1 MTKEAPAAPR
11 PRNATLRD
19 VAREAGVDVS
29 TVSRVLKNDKD
40 VRTSA
45 ETRQRIIDAA
55 ERLQYRAN
63 PLARA
68 LKMARS
74 RTLLIVVPQIE
85 NPVFASAILGAE
97 AEARAQGY
105 VLLVAYDQN
114 GSAASVLERVSQS
127 SLIEG
132 VIIAS
137 FDEDDSLRQSIA
149 AINRPYVVINRVLPG
164 DVHCVAVDTCA
175 AAAIG
180 VSHLIALGHRRI
192 GHLAGRLG
200 RFNGNARRQGWQEAM
215 SAAGL
220 DPDPDLVAEAG
231 YDPARVPGAVDA
243 LLARGVTAIH
253 AATLLTG
260 AAAIAHL
267 HKRGL
272 DVPGDMSVVTMHD
285 DLLARV
291 VHPEITTVGLPT
303 SEMGREAVR
312 ALLAQLEPAPAG
324 GAEPAHVLLLPPGE
338 LVVRASAAGPKAGP
352 EAGTGAA

>member
-1 MTKEAPAAPR
+1 MTRETTSAQR
-11 PRNATLRD
+11 SRSTTLRD
-19 VAREAGVDVS
+19 VAKAAGVDVS

-55 ERLQYRAN
+55 ERLKYRAN

-68 LKMARS
+68 LKTAQS

-97 AEARAQGY
+97 AEARARGY

-149 AINRPYVVINRVLPG
+149 AMNRPYVVINRVLPG
-164 DVHCVAVDTCA
+164 DVPCVAVDTCA
-175 AAAIG
+175 ASAIG
-180 VSHLIALGHRRI
+180 VRHLIDLGHRRI
-192 GHLAGRLG
+192 GHVAGRLG
-200 RFNGNARRQGWQEAM
+200 RFNGNARRQGWEEAM

-220 DPDPDLVAEAG
+220 DPDPQLVAEAG
-231 YDPARVPGAVDA
+231 YDPERVPAAVDR
-243 LLARGVTAIH
+243 LLDRKVTAIH

-260 AAAIAHL
+260 AATIAHL
-267 HKRGL
+267 HKLGL
-272 DVPGDMSVVTMHD
+272 DVPGDISVVTMHD

-291 VHPEITTVGLPT
+291 VYPEITTVGLPT
-303 SEMGREAVR
+303 SEMGHEAVR
-312 ALLAQLEPAPAG
+312 MLVDQLVTPSDAASQRP
-324 GAEPAHVLLLPPGE
+324 PVLLLAPGN
-338 LVVRASAAGPKAGP
+338 LVVRGSASSLKI
-352 EAGTGAA
+352 

>member
-1 MTKEAPAAPR
+1 MTKETPVAPR
-11 PRNATLRD
+11 SRNTTLRD
-19 VAREAGVDVS
+19 VAKAAGVDVS

-68 LKMARS
+68 LKTARS

-97 AEARAQGY
+97 AEARERGY
-105 VLLVAYDQN
+105 VLLAAYEQN
-114 GSAASVLERVSQS
+114 GPAANVLERVSQS

-137 FDEDDSLRQSIA
+137 FDEDDGLRQSIA
-149 AINRPYVVINRVLPG
+149 AINRPYVVINRILLG

-175 AAAIG
+175 ASAIG
-180 VSHLIALGHRRI
+180 VRHLLELGHRRI

-200 RFNGNARRQGWQEAM
+200 RFNGNARRQGWEQAM
-215 SAAGL
+215 TAAGL
-220 DPDPDLVAEAG
+220 VADPDLVAEAG
-231 YDPARVPGAVDA
+231 YDPARVPAAVEA
-243 LLARGVTAIH
+243 LLAQGATAIH

-260 AAAIAHL
+260 AATIAHL
-267 HKRGL
+267 HRLGL
-272 DVPGDMSVVTMHD
+272 DVPGDISVVTLHD

-291 VHPEITTVGLPT
+291 VFPEITTVGLPT
-303 SEMGREAVR
+303 HEMGREAVR
-312 ALLAQLEPAPAG
+312 TLLAQLEPETADAAASPA
-324 GAEPAHVLLLPPGE
+324 LLLAPGD
-338 LVVRASAAGPKAGP
+338 LVVRGSAAPLSI
-352 EAGTGAA
+352 